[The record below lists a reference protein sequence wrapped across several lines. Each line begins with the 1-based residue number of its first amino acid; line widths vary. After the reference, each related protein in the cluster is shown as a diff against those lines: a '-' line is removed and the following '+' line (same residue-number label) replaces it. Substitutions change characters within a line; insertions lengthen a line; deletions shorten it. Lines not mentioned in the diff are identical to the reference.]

1 MAIVFWDR
9 HSVLLVE
16 FMQQRKTVI
25 VSDYYAVVT
34 KLRDTIEN
42 KRRGLL
48 TTVVLLLLDNA
59 RSHSAIRTQNLIRSF
74 GCGQIDRPPYS
85 PDLAPSDF
93 HLFRYFN
100 EFLGSKRFAT
110 DDEIKEA
117 VQDWLSS

>member
-34 KLRDTIEN
+34 ELRDTIEN

-59 RSHSAIRTQNLIRSF
+59 RSHSAIRTQNLFRSF
-74 GCGQIDRPPYS
+74 GLDQINHPPYN
-85 PDLAPSDF
+85 PD
-93 HLFRYFN
+93 
-100 EFLGSKRFAT
+100 
-110 DDEIKEA
+110 
-117 VQDWLSS
+117 